1 MKASRASPELVL
13 KVLLVGAPKAG
24 KTSLVRRMCDKAFR
38 EDYVQTLGFDVTV
51 VPYGTY
57 QGRPVKLHLWDVAG
71 SQLTAQPCHHGL
83 IAQGAEGVLY
93 VMDVTSRESLQAVD
107 DWDQALSQFYP
118 PWTCKLLVGH
128 KADLPAYVVN
138 DEALSLYVAGASGFK
153 GWCLTVGS
161 SEYGD
166 YDVAARRGGGSGAT
180 AHGTRHKGQSLSG
193 EKQLSVS
200 EAVRTLLGHVFRS
213 GGAARGASRPAGVL
227 GLGASAGRAT
237 PLPSDHLQDALE
249 TMELLGLGD
258 KGTPPVQD
266 ENSKDGDTEESSRG
280 RECADWPEEERSGD
294 GSKGRPVE
302 MRSEG
307 LGALLER
314 GRGPDPSWRQ
324 GVPGDGL
331 AVATVGDDDANGG
344 DPGWRHFAG
353 RMGREEAEA
362 LLRGRPDGTFFLRRK
377 GPSLLVLTYVA
388 SAMRPNS
395 NANTPTSGA
404 RNLKS
409 NPASRSPRMR
419 DMLGSPQ
426 GEKPG
431 KGLSSEGVG
440 DCLAG
445 STLVQHALLVHEG
458 GFFSDEKGR
467 LGRFSTLEEILKS
480 KISAIARHPLSFRRE
495 RDGYVL
501 IDEDDPTALSHQ
513 PAPSTA
519 STDLSPSTNTF
530 ARADKAASAH
540 DRIIRGNPAS
550 SLAPTAN
557 GNLFGPGS
565 SRLGAAAVDATSSP
579 PSSPPV
585 SLLSPRAGN
594 AGAENPFDKALR
606 RRRPNTTAESGSTTA
621 VSRRVTG
628 DWTDSRVPGHG
639 KPNARRGGSV
649 ANSGAGSSSAGGS
662 LWMEAAAAAVE
673 QSGPAAV
680 VAAPSRNVTGVSNVS
695 GLPHGHSLSSDGG
708 TAVASGSFRGTG
720 GAEPLL
726 DSRGGAAA
734 GRGGAMKWSGSAVD
748 DAGARGSM
756 SSPSSIVSDVRGPS
770 FRQQQH
776 QPIMKRSGSGRRDT
790 TSAMAEAAEAAAVM
804 AAARGHPDVRRVEE
818 RTRSAQAGVDR
829 AAAVLEQRLRPL
841 VARKTPMHSPLQ
853 RSPRHSQT
861 SSSSSADFRGFR
873 RTSPPPSSSFSS
885 SRDVSPRSLDLS
897 SAPLLGREPQ
907 QRWIAAAPEGSV
919 TAPLAAAAAL
929 LMERACACRR
939 ELAVSAHELNE
950 RAVALAVAETTSS
963 AAGSLAAATSD
974 RTRGVGTRDGGG
986 GDGMSASE
994 SSAAAVGPSNEG
1006 SGSPVS
1012 PSRSFLRGDGRQR
1025 FLTPAG
1031 VVVGNGNRSGN
1042 EISVGGVQGNQP
1054 PTTLSAP
1061 LQGRQTA
1068 VGGTEAAV
1076 TTAAPAR
1083 PDGGLAGM
1091 SCCVDFERILGY
1103 EEADNAAPGER
1114 SPFVGDRDREAA
1126 AAASSAFRVDA
1137 YPDRGR
1143 RLSDSSMVAERSFSG
1158 SNQLSGGSV
1167 AGGLASREPRDQ
1179 GNPLRIMVG
1188 SGASALGVDV
1198 DEWATVLRDLE
1209 IAEDRGREFVDV
1221 WEAAGGALKNACD
1234 DLAFEEDE
1242 GRGLAGGLL
1251 SQ

>member
-83 IAQGAEGVLY
+83 IGQGAEGVLY

-107 DWDQALSQFYP
+107 DWDQALSKFYP

-166 YDVAARRGGGSGAT
+166 YDVAARRGAGSGAT
-180 AHGTRHKGQSLSG
+180 AHGARHKGQSLSG

-249 TMELLGLGD
+249 TMGLLGLGG
-258 KGTPPVQD
+258 KGTPPVQN
-266 ENSKDGDTEESSRG
+266 ENSKDGYTEENSRG
-280 RECADWPEEERSGD
+280 RECADWPEKERSED
-294 GSKGRPVE
+294 GSNGRPVE
-302 MRSEG
+302 MRSED
-307 LGALLER
+307 LGSLLER
-314 GRGPDPSWRQ
+314 GRGPHPSWRQ

-362 LLRGRPDGTFFLRRK
+362 LLSGRPDGTFFLRRK

-388 SAMRPNS
+388 FAKRPNS
-395 NANTPTSGA
+395 NATTPTSGA
-404 RNLKS
+404 RNRKS
-409 NPASRSPRMR
+409 YPSSRSPRMR

-426 GEKPG
+426 GEKLG
-431 KGLSSEGVG
+431 KGGLSLEGARDG
-440 DCLAG
+440 LPG

-467 LGRFSTLEEILKS
+467 LGRFSTLEELLKS
-480 KISAIARHPLSFRRE
+480 KISAIARLPLSFRRE

-501 IDEDDPTALSHQ
+501 IDEDNPAALSHQ

-519 STDLSPSTNTF
+519 STDLSPSTNPF

-565 SRLGAAAVDATSSP
+565 SRLGAAAVDAGSSP

-585 SLLSPRAGN
+585 SSLSPRAGN

-606 RRRPNTTAESGSTTA
+606 RRRPNTNAGSGSTTA

-628 DWTDSRVPGHG
+628 DWTDSRVPSRG
-639 KPNARRGGSV
+639 KPNVRQGGSV

-680 VAAPSRNVTGVSNVS
+680 VAAPSRNATGVSNVS
-695 GLPHGHSLSSDGG
+695 GPPHGDSLSSDGG
-708 TAVASGSFRGTG
+708 TAVVSGSFRGTD

-726 DSRGGAAA
+726 DSRGSAAA
-734 GRGGAMKWSGSAVD
+734 GREGSMKWSGSAVD

-756 SSPSSIVSDVRGPS
+756 SSPSSIFSDVRGPS
-770 FRQQQH
+770 LHQQQH
-776 QPIMKRSGSGRRDT
+776 QPRMKRSGSGRRDT

-804 AAARGHPDVRRVEE
+804 AAARGHPDVRQVEE

-841 VARKTPMHSPLQ
+841 VVRQTPMHSPLQ
-853 RSPRHSQT
+853 HSPRHSQT
-861 SSSSSADFRGFR
+861 SSSSSTDFRGFR
-873 RTSPPPSSSFSS
+873 RSSPPTSSFSS

-897 SAPLLGREPQ
+897 SAPFLGREPQ
-907 QRWIAAAPEGSV
+907 QRWVAAAPEGSA
-919 TAPLAAAAAL
+919 TAPLAAAATL
-929 LMERACACRR
+929 LMERACACRQ
-939 ELAVSAHELNE
+939 ELAVSSHELNE
-950 RAVALAVAETTSS
+950 RAVALAVAETTSP

-974 RTRGVGTRDGGG
+974 RARGVGTRGGG
-986 GDGMSASE
+986 GCGGLSASE
-994 SSAAAVGPSNEG
+994 TSAVAVGPSNEG
-1006 SGSPVS
+1006 SGSPLS
-1012 PSRSFLRGDGRQR
+1012 PSRSFLRADSRQR
-1025 FLTPAG
+1025 FLMPAG
-1031 VVVGNGNRSGN
+1031 VVGGDGNRSGN
-1042 EISVGGVQGNQP
+1042 EISLGGIKGNAS

-1061 LQGRQTA
+1061 PQGRQTA
-1068 VGGTEAAV
+1068 VGGTGAAV
-1076 TTAAPAR
+1076 IAAAPAR

-1103 EEADNAAPGER
+1103 QEADNAAPGER

-1126 AAASSAFRVDA
+1126 AAASSTFRVDA

-1158 SNQLSGGSV
+1158 SNQLGGGSV
-1167 AGGLASREPRDQ
+1167 AGGLAPREPRDQ
-1179 GNPLRIMVG
+1179 GNLLRIMVG
-1188 SGASALGVDV
+1188 TGASALGVDA
-1198 DEWATVLRDLE
+1198 DEWETVFRDLE
-1209 IAEDRGREFVDV
+1209 IAEERGREFVDV
-1221 WEAAGGALKNACD
+1221 WGAAGGALKDACD
-1234 DLAFEEDE
+1234 DLAFEEDD

>member
-1 MKASRASPELVL
+1 
-13 KVLLVGAPKAG
+13 
-24 KTSLVRRMCDKAFR
+24 MCDKAFR

-83 IAQGAEGVLY
+83 IGQGAEGVLY

-107 DWDQALSQFYP
+107 DWDQALSKFYP

-180 AHGTRHKGQSLSG
+180 AHGARYKGQSLSG

-237 PLPSDHLQDALE
+237 PLPFDHLQDALE
-249 TMELLGLGD
+249 TMELLGLGG
-258 KGTPPVQD
+258 KGTPPVQVG
-266 ENSKDGDTEESSRG
+266 NSKDDDTEGSSRG
-280 RECADWPEEERSGD
+280 RDCADWPEEERSGD
-294 GSKGRPVE
+294 GSKGWPVE
-302 MRSEG
+302 TRSEG
-307 LGALLER
+307 LGPLLER
-314 GRGPDPSWRQ
+314 GRGPDSSWRQ

-331 AVATVGDDDANGG
+331 AVATVGDNDANGG

-388 SAMRPNS
+388 SAKRPNS
-395 NANTPTSGA
+395 NATTPTSGA

-409 NPASRSPRMR
+409 FPASRSPRMR

-426 GEKPG
+426 GEKLG
-431 KGLSSEGVG
+431 KGLSLEGDG
-440 DCLAG
+440 DGLAG

-467 LGRFSTLEEILKS
+467 LGHFSTLEELLKS

-519 STDLSPSTNTF
+519 STDLSPSTNPF
-530 ARADKAASAH
+530 ARADKAAAAH

-557 GNLFGPGS
+557 GNLFGPGR

-579 PSSPPV
+579 PSLPPE
-585 SLLSPRAGN
+585 SSLSPRAGN
-594 AGAENPFDKALR
+594 AGAENPFEKALR
-606 RRRPNTTAESGSTTA
+606 RRHPNTTAGSGSTTA

-628 DWTDSRVPGHG
+628 DWTDSRVPSRG

-680 VAAPSRNVTGVSNVS
+680 VAAPSRNVMGVSNVS
-695 GLPHGHSLSSDGG
+695 GLPHGDSLSSDGG
-708 TAVASGSFRGTG
+708 TTVVSGSFRGTD

-726 DSRGGAAA
+726 DSRGSAAA
-734 GRGGAMKWSGSAVD
+734 GRGGSMKWSGSAVD
-748 DAGARGSM
+748 EAGARGSM
-756 SSPSSIVSDVRGPS
+756 SSPSSIFSDVRGSS
-770 FRQQQH
+770 FHRQQH
-776 QPIMKRSGSGRRDT
+776 QPRMKIIGSGRRDM

-804 AAARGHPDVRRVEE
+804 AAARGHPDVRRVGE

-853 RSPRHSQT
+853 RSPQHSQT

-873 RTSPPPSSSFSS
+873 RTSPPTSSFSS
-885 SRDVSPRSLDLS
+885 SGDISPRSLDLS
-897 SAPLLGREPQ
+897 SAPFLGREPP
-907 QRWIAAAPEGSV
+907 QRWVAAAPEGSA

-929 LMERACACRR
+929 LMERACACRH

-950 RAVALAVAETTSS
+950 RAVALAVAETTNP

-974 RTRGVGTRDGGG
+974 RTRGVGTHGGSGGG
-986 GDGMSASE
+986 LSASD
-994 SSAAAVGPSNEG
+994 SSTVAVGPSNEE
-1006 SGSPVS
+1006 SGSPIS
-1012 PSRSFLRGDGRQR
+1012 PSRSFLPADSRQR
-1025 FLTPAG
+1025 FLMPAG
-1031 VVVGNGNRSGN
+1031 VVGGNGNRSGN
-1042 EISVGGVQGNQP
+1042 EISMGGAQGNAP
-1054 PTTLSAP
+1054 PATLSAP

-1076 TTAAPAR
+1076 ITAAPAR

-1103 EEADNAAPGER
+1103 EEADKAAPGER

-1126 AAASSAFRVDA
+1126 AAASSAFRVDV

-1143 RLSDSSMVAERSFSG
+1143 RLSDSSIVAERSFSG

-1167 AGGLASREPRDQ
+1167 AGGLAPREPRDQ
-1179 GNPLRIMVG
+1179 GNLIMVG
-1188 SGASALGVDV
+1188 TGASALGVDA
-1198 DEWATVLRDLE
+1198 DEWATVFRDLQ
-1209 IAEDRGREFVDV
+1209 IAENHGREFVDV
-1221 WEAAGGALKNACD
+1221 WEAAGGALKDACD
-1234 DLAFEEDE
+1234 DLAFEEVD
-1242 GRGLAGGLL
+1242 GRGLSGGLL